1 MPWFGDRVSCTLLLR
16 CMGPLKQPLSF
27 RISSRLLWQAKLQAV
42 SLGQGCCLQGLSTP
56 LHFPLE
62 SPASLACP
70 PRGTVWWSHGQGLPV
85 RGSEQFG
92 TFSEA
97 SNKAQQGLLL

>member
-70 PRGTVWWSHGQGLPV
+70 PGGQPGGL
-85 RGSEQFG
+85 
-92 TFSEA
+92 
-97 SNKAQQGLLL
+97 